1 MNYIIKNQSLL
12 YSLKRIKEVKKTIES
27 NFIFLDLAECT
38 ISEITKE
45 CQTVG
50 LILSQ
55 KNLVLTNLEQLFRS
69 EKNTAE
75 LINCLNLVKESSKVN
90 LYLIL
95 DKVDFTN
102 SNLNKIMLIA
112 EYFDFSEIPLSEFT
126 EIIKKEVKE
135 PAKFDNLVESLKTI
149 FLTDYDLFLSELSK
163 VKLAISANLAEAK
176 IIQALNLKTETKDV
190 FTLIKLILNKE
201 KQQALALFNE
211 FVNSGVSLTHLN
223 KLIYLAYLNLYL
235 AKQASSSPNP
245 VEALATSAFVSNT
258 RAALI
263 LKEAKDFS
271 QTYLF
276 NKMQKL
282 ADFDFLFKYD
292 TRNIQD
298 VFNFFIMED

>member
-27 NFIFLDLAECT
+27 DFIFLDLAECT
-38 ISEITKE
+38 ISEITNE
-45 CQTVG
+45 CLTVG

-55 KNLVLTNLEQLFRS
+55 KNLVLTNLEQLLRS

-75 LINCLNLVKESSKVN
+75 LISCLNLVKESPKVN

-126 EIIKKEVKE
+126 EIIKKEIKE
-135 PAKFDNLVESLKTI
+135 PAKFFNLVESLKTI

-163 VKLAISANLAEAK
+163 VKLAIRANLAEAE
-176 IIQALNLKTETKDV
+176 IIRALNLKAETKDV

-201 KQQALALFNE
+201 KKEALALFNE
-211 FVNSGVSLTHLN
+211 FVNTGVSLTHLN

-245 VEALATSAFVSNT
+245 VEALASSAFVSNT

-263 LKEAKDFS
+263 LKEAKAFPK
-271 QTYLF
+271 TYLF
-276 NKMQKL
+276 KKMQKL
-282 ADFDFLFKYD
+282 ADFDYLFKYD

-298 VFNFFIMED
+298 VFDFFIMED